1 LTDKTEFLRNPF
13 ETRET
18 ERVSVD
24 FELTD
29 EQKDIV
35 KAAREFAEGEFQDL
49 AQECDRNE
57 EFPRD
62 LWMKAC
68 DLGFV
73 GVFIKEAYGGAG
85 LGFLEHCLINEEFW
99 RVDPGIGASI
109 LSTTFGSE
117 MIQLFGTEG
126 QKKKWLTPLIQGE
139 AITGAAITEPDAGSD
154 VSSVNTTAILDGND
168 YVINGNKM
176 FITNGTIANFLQILC
191 VTEPEA
197 SSRHRR
203 FSVITTETD
212 REGFEANKLKNK
224 LGIRASDTA
233 EISLSDVRVPRGNL
247 IGEPG
252 RGFHQFMV
260 FFDHTRLHIC
270 AQAVGLAQ
278 GAMEQAI
285 NHVQQRHQFGKPL
298 ASFQATQ
305 FKIAEMATRIEAGRT
320 LYQKA
325 AWLVDIGQIEPHL
338 ISMAKWFSGETAV
351 RVADEALQLHG
362 GYGFIGDY
370 DIERFY
376 RDSKIVEIYEGTK
389 EIEKMIIA
397 RKLLGKY

>member
-1 LTDKTEFLRNPF
+1 M
-13 ETRET
+13 
-18 ERVSVD
+18 D

-29 EQKDIV
+29 EQKDII
-35 KAAREFAEGEFQDL
+35 KAAREFAEGEFPDL
-49 AQECDRNE
+49 AQECDRTE
-57 EFPRD
+57 AFPRA
-62 LWMKAC
+62 LWKKAC
-68 DLGFV
+68 ELGFV
-73 GVFIKEAYGGAG
+73 GVFIEEAYGGPG

-99 RVDPGIGASI
+99 RVDPGIAASI
-109 LSTTFGSE
+109 LSATFGSE
-117 MIQLFGTEG
+117 MIQLFGSED
-126 QKKKWLTPLIQGE
+126 QKKRWLPSLVQGK

-154 VSSVNTTAILDGND
+154 VSSISTRATLEGDD

-176 FITNGTIANFLQILC
+176 FITNGSIANFLQVLC
-191 VTEPEA
+191 MTDPEA
-197 SSRHRR
+197 SSRHSR
-203 FSVITTETD
+203 FSVIRIETD
-212 REGFEANKLKNK
+212 RKGFEANKLKNK

-233 EISLSDVRVPRGNL
+233 EISLNDVRVPKENL
-247 IGEPG
+247 IGTPG
-252 RGFHQFMV
+252 RGFQQFMV
-260 FFDHTRLHIC
+260 FFDHTRVHIC

-285 NHVQQRHQFGKPL
+285 QHVRERHQFGKPL

-325 AWLVDIGQIEPHL
+325 AWLVDRGKVEPDL
-338 ISMAKWFSGETAV
+338 ISMAKWFTGETAV

-389 EIEKMIIA
+389 EIEKIIIA

>member
-1 LTDKTEFLRNPF
+1 M
-13 ETRET
+13 
-18 ERVSVD
+18 D
-24 FELTD
+24 FELSD
-29 EQKDIV
+29 ELKDII
-35 KAAREFAEGEFQDL
+35 KASREFAEGEFPDL
-49 AQECDRNE
+49 AQECDRRE
-57 EFPRD
+57 ECPRH
-62 LWMKAC
+62 LWEKAC
-68 DLGFV
+68 ELGFV

-99 RVDPGIGASI
+99 RIDPGIAGSI
-109 LSTTFGSE
+109 LSATFGSE
-117 MIQLFGTEG
+117 MIQLFGTEE
-126 QKKKWLTPLIQGE
+126 QKKRWLPPLVRGE

-154 VSSVNTTAILDGND
+154 VSSINTTATLDGD
-168 YVINGNKM
+168 EYVINGNKM
-176 FITNGTIANFLQILC
+176 FITNGTIANFLQVLC
-191 VTEPEA
+191 VTEPE
-197 SSRHRR
+197 SSARHHRL
-203 FSVITTETD
+203 SVITVETD
-212 REGFEANKLKNK
+212 RKGFEANKLKNK

-233 EISLSDVRVPRGNL
+233 EISFNDVRVPRENV
-247 IGEPG
+247 IGTPG
-252 RGFHQFMV
+252 RGFQQFMV

-285 NHVQQRHQFGKPL
+285 KHVRQRHQFGKPL

-325 AWLVDIGQIEPHL
+325 AWLLDHGKVTPHL

-389 EIEKMIIA
+389 EIEKIIIA
-397 RKLLGKY
+397 RALLGK